1 MIIADAPDE
10 MTMVDVIAGWEPDDR
25 TLLYDPKFCFP
36 PETLLALARAHACC
50 PDLVYHE
57 RRRHK
62 DSDAFAYV
70 FGLGAVG
77 VIDSSGGCA
86 TTAAESSGTKV
97 DYSELDQEPAAYA
110 AVEPEEPEYVLVST
124 GTADEV
130 ERERRREANAE
141 ATFVD
146 AWNNQVRSIEQ
157 LLEEIDEETA
167 RTATSKSLV
176 VRGTDDFFDGF
187 LEEEAAIEVGWNI
200 LVSIDDEAAV
210 PEWA

>member
-1 MIIADAPDE
+1 
-10 MTMVDVIAGWEPDDR
+10 MVG
-25 TLLYDPKFCFP
+25 
-36 PETLLALARAHACC
+36 
-50 PDLVYHE
+50 
-57 RRRHK
+57 
-62 DSDAFAYV
+62 
-70 FGLGAVG
+70 
-77 VIDSSGGCA
+77 
-86 TTAAESSGTKV
+86 
-97 DYSELDQEPAAYA
+97 
-110 AVEPEEPEYVLVST
+110 T

-157 LLEEIDEETA
+157 LLEERDEETA
-167 RTATSKSLV
+167 RTATSNSLV